1 MAANSR
7 FAVATHIMASL
18 ATKPSEDWISSS
30 YLAGSVNT
38 NPVVIRRILSD
49 LQKAGLIETQSGKN
63 GGARLAKE
71 AKAITLHHVYAAVED
86 GSIFAFNANDPNL
99 RCSLSCKM
107 KSLLEPVFQS
117 ADKAVEKELK
127 KFRLSQLKE
136 NAGS

>member
-7 FAVATHIMASL
+7 FAVATHIMSSL
-18 ATKPSEDWISSS
+18 AMAPSEEWISSS
-30 YLAGSVNT
+30 YLASSVNT

-71 AKAITLHHVYAAVED
+71 ASHINLHDIYSAVED
-86 GSIFAFNANDPNL
+86 GSLFAFNANDPNHS
-99 RCSLSCKM
+99 CPLSCKM
-107 KSLLEPVFQS
+107 KSLLAPIFKS
-117 ADKAVEKELK
+117 ADQAVEKELK

-136 NAGS
+136 SANG